1 MAFNRFAQE
10 AWLHRREKIAARKER
25 EAQSPALGIR
35 IRTPY
40 RDSAAKPASSI
51 PADVAAHNSAVQRN
65 GG

>member
-10 AWLHRREKIAARKER
+10 AWLNRRQRIAARKER

-40 RDSAAKPASSI
+40 RDSATRPQSTV
-51 PADVAAHNSAVQRN
+51 PQDVADHNSRVRDNA
-65 GG
+65 